1 MQVGV
6 RRVKTVTRRGTRG
19 SRYQRSTEPTLDYVA
34 AELPKKDLPTTFTVG
49 DGETLGNNENKPL
62 ESNTQYDIYLGSV
75 SRISQSVSL
84 EFYLLCYYYNSD
96 KLTTCNN
103 APCADVCVLSD
114 TLANKK
120 SAGFSFWNSL
130 INNIPLKTIR
140 HTDRNVESLTSRQV
154 LFRPNTTQI
163 LSY

>member
-6 RRVKTVTRRGTRG
+6 WRVNRTVTRRDTRG

-34 AELPKKDLPTTFTVG
+34 AELPKKDLPATFTVG
-49 DGETLGNNENKPL
+49 DGETEGNKPL

-84 EFYLLCYYYNSD
+84 VFYFLCYYFTND
-96 KLTTCNN
+96 KLTRFSN
-103 APCADVCVLSD
+103 AACVSILSG

-120 SAGFSFWNSL
+120 SACFRFL
-130 INNIPLKTIR
+130 LKTTR
-140 HTDRNVESLTSRQV
+140 HPDRNVESLTLSSRH
-154 LFRPNTTQI
+154 
-163 LSY
+163 